1 MMGRYGANAPE
12 KIIIAMQFS
21 SAEFTIGAVR
31 AADLPQDDQPEIAF
45 AGRSNVG
52 KSSLINK
59 LLQRKKLARTSSTP
73 GKTQQLNYY
82 RINESF
88 YFVDLP
94 GYGFVQGGVDL
105 RARLGRMVRGYVEK
119 RAPLRAVIQLIDARH
134 GPTELDLMMIDWL
147 KETEKP
153 FLLVFTKA
161 DKLSR
166 SKQHRLFERL
176 ESEGTLVDI
185 SFVPFS
191 ATSGQGRK
199 DVLEWID
206 EVLQDAK
213 TRR

>member
-1 MMGRYGANAPE
+1 
-12 KIIIAMQFS
+12 
-21 SAEFTIGAVR
+21 
-31 AADLPQDDQPEIAF
+31 
-45 AGRSNVG
+45 
-52 KSSLINK
+52 
-59 LLQRKKLARTSSTP
+59 
-73 GKTQQLNYY
+73 
-82 RINESF
+82 
-88 YFVDLP
+88 
-94 GYGFVQGGVDL
+94 
-105 RARLGRMVRGYVEK
+105 
-119 RAPLRAVIQLIDARH
+119 
-134 GPTELDLMMIDWL
+134 MIDWL

-153 FLLVFTKA
+153 FLLAFTKA